1 MSTYPIHALTVIVKF
16 LPCTN
21 YLGSRVSL
29 TRYSGN
35 NWVSR
40 KVYSYDHAFNG
51 VHDQAVSLLQT
62 AGCKIL
68 CSLEI
73 PDAYVLAIDCGT
85 VDNLNSILP
94 FKS

>member
-1 MSTYPIHALTVIVKF
+1 MSTRPIHALTVIVKF

-21 YLGSRVSL
+21 YKGSRVSL

-35 NWVSR
+35 DWVSR
-40 KVYSYDHAFNG
+40 KVYSYDHSFNG
-51 VHDQAVSLLQT
+51 VHDQAVSILQN
-62 AGCKIL
+62 AGCKTL

-73 PDAYVLAIDCGT
+73 PDAYVLAIDCST
-85 VDNLNSILP
+85 VDQLSTILP

>member
-1 MSTYPIHALTVIVKF
+1 MSQRPIHALTVIVKF

-21 YLGSRVSL
+21 HKGSRVSL
-29 TRYSGN
+29 TRYSGDD
-35 NWVSR
+35 WVSR
-40 KVYSYDHAFNG
+40 RIYSYDPIFNG
-51 VHDQAVSLLQT
+51 VHDQAVSILQK

-73 PDAYVLAIDCGT
+73 PDAYVLAIDCGS
-85 VDNLNSILP
+85 VDKLSTILP

>member
-1 MSTYPIHALTVIVKF
+1 MSTRPIHALTVIVKF

-21 YLGSRVSL
+21 SRGSRVSL

-35 NWVSR
+35 DWVSR
-40 KVYSYDHAFNG
+40 KVYSYDHSSNG
-51 VHDQAVSLLQT
+51 VHDQAVSVLQK

-73 PDAYVLAIDCGT
+73 PDAYVLAIDCGS
-85 VDNLNSILP
+85 VDNLDSILP